1 MRIFN
6 KKLLIPAM
14 IVLLLSVSMFSMLTF
29 MFADEDNGASKNV
42 VAAAEVTEGKTLIDY
57 IIDNSYNVEDGNDNI
72 YHVLEIYTGTAPS
85 KLKNMVDQGGAEL
98 KFENLVINGHK
109 SEQQSQKLNTGTI
122 HYEALA
128 YNTANDTL
136 IQAINSA
143 DLIYLSEDPG
153 AKWNASNGIDLTE
166 EIKNSLSKYATSDEK
181 PLIIDSHTLTQQY
194 ESLTAKNIKTLATN
208 TYALEGATYS
218 TYKWPSTSPVGTFM
232 NMADL
237 TDLYMPVRGNTQS
250 ANWTVASYS
259 GTVEEGQT
267 APNDIKI
274 AKILTISKDPANGT
288 LTKMVKENF
297 AATAYALPEG
307 YSIEPADF
315 IDANTFE
322 LTKGSDFYKFAYSG
336 LGSRP
341 DAVKFTSV
349 DTDTEADVNWI
360 ETADLSQYDFV
371 IIEADAGDLDLSA
384 KTGVYDALQSAM
396 YSGVHILYDSS
407 LDQGDATTPIA
418 DVNAPNYE
426 YVFNKVANTNDTPR
440 YGYVLVTAKAK
451 MDIYYNSKKPK
462 GVKDIADIINGGT
475 FRGIKGGGTGDSS
488 NVYTVLEIEPC
499 YPINTTLAKKFYDIR
514 EYLDPLQKNH
524 VSFVNQGQR
533 QKWIGQKQYQG
544 PAAGFYYL
552 RTDQVSDSTTDEISY
567 GDGYSFTSLLD
578 DLEYYNANAS
588 RGDLTA
594 DETAKVNAAKA
605 NIDKYFL
612 TAEDGAN
619 NTVNDQVANIT
630 DYYDWALSRAKIA
643 HATGRSYDQVKV
655 VHMSSVEFA
664 TSRKTLLDNYDAI
677 YIGGNNSAIKDI
689 ISTNGSDTTN
699 AWYLSSLGGNYY
711 TMYFHNG
718 DAYPIDDDTY
728 STSVGD
734 QFAFGL
740 FAGNDLTQ
748 SKYKELLTYASKMP
762 VIIDKRLSDAFRTV
776 ESSTNAYDQHVLD
789 PESNMYAFLKTVM
802 TYDSATGA
810 VTSNNDALTLVDFDP
825 SYTYKALNPD
835 NKYGDTYGGYVTV
848 FRGDTLQLTEQQYYT
863 DAEKTVVTSE
873 LENFDAFGVDVTDYK
888 SYKAF
893 ADTAKDVVNESKL
906 STVLNHTA
914 RPLLAVLSTPMIY
927 SEDDKTTWIDPN
939 SALYKS
945 KGLVWSV
952 SVSEPADIT
961 VYCDNDGNGRFS
973 DGESIAKASTETA
986 NAKVTLSYKPGAS
999 YYGVVYWKVE
1009 AVSKSSKLKVSTTNV
1024 SKIKRTNQEKMYVNL
1039 LQIMAGRSDQEV
1051 TGGTNT
1057 SNRTLFLCT
1066 ECQYAKNV
1074 LHGNRY
1080 TNLGMFFAK
1089 VDTGANTFKE
1099 TNSIE
1104 QVNNLSSVDSIKNT
1118 LVEFE
1123 PDYDYPITN
1132 LGYHTHDFG
1141 ITKYYSD
1148 LVLSGE
1154 DGGAGYDDISTNW
1167 FDVISDDYDVDTT
1180 ILYTNEIE
1188 EKINEIKNDY
1198 AGLTKAQVE
1207 AKVGDTAGGY
1217 TATYNKFDK
1226 YYNAMKDIINGEFTK
1241 GSKAA
1246 GYTLDYAA
1254 LESAYPG
1261 FVDAL
1266 VNKMTSSA
1274 QFADAASA
1282 RSEIEKYATASFYL
1296 DDYIIDHKSDM
1307 TSSGKKKEVTAE
1319 KLGQYLDKIS
1329 NVNQSPSIPRD
1340 KRKYYDIYNN
1350 YSEFSGVDWIAA
1362 YTTYFCQWRDA
1373 KIFENFFFEM
1383 YQKYLLY
1390 ASYDYDLGNV
1400 VLSNVYD
1407 CIALGAAEGF
1417 YGDDLNDDATTALSR
1432 YIDDQGNLILFH
1444 DTLSSVKGATTNMTN
1459 DLSTKFGMNA
1469 RHMYVTYDTFKLDNT
1484 VKLYVNGEEH
1494 IEPIDMSY
1502 GIGTKTLTYKQLFT
1516 KEGVQADVGYN
1527 INGTPYTF
1535 SDIDNDAKS
1544 YTVDVTKNVEEISK
1558 VDMYVT
1564 DADWKYD
1571 QDQYTKLEIPVT
1583 ASEVTINSDYS
1594 FTIDD
1599 VADNPDEGHVIKV
1612 NNNSSKSLYVALGG
1626 HTKSDIVCNPLN
1638 NNNSYELLTEGYNEY
1653 YDEIELAYTSNY
1665 DINANFGA
1673 IPRDAAEITLH
1684 VTHENNNFKNAK
1696 FEVTKTTTDTG
1707 YHKVTII
1714 TDFQK
1719 INCND
1724 WYNPGYGKI
1733 LTINTKENP
1742 GKERYKYTETDISAT
1757 SIDIDNCAY
1766 SDETINNI
1774 SNDKMTVITYDVGK
1788 PVKSSDSYATDEYG
1802 AQSYIFNFTDGTN
1815 AISGEPVTCT
1825 INGETKTIMS
1835 DEEGHAVFYRNNY
1848 TPGGYVY
1855 VPKYDEQTTTTGNT
1869 NQTLTVK
1876 VIDQNDNPV
1885 SGVEVKAVQT
1895 SDYSNS
1901 SETKDTSASGM
1912 AVFTYQNYYD
1922 ASSGTGVVTSEPGY
1936 GKAKGYFVSTVLAN
1950 SAGVESFNYAPRM
1963 LGFKGFFV
1971 NANEGQL
1978 NTQYNTMMYKY
1989 SLYHSKVD
1997 ESSNNPT
2004 LIGAQDMQ
2012 ATIDASSTNGETMPT
2027 DKTKKNN
2034 EGIIT
2039 KYPFGIGDRMKVSAT
2054 TPQSYAVDIEDD
2066 DLVVYYT
2073 LAGGS
2078 QGTTSSAFASDPMDG
2093 VNNYF
2098 LYQYGS
2104 ITYTGAGH
2112 ALITGRG
2119 RNNNDE
2125 RRLFIN
2131 IIVNSGRK
2139 SIKGPSLNLYDLGAT
2154 EEQIGLDAEK
2164 NTALA
2169 NAKIKPAGGEG
2180 YDYYTEIEDLSD
2192 FDGFD
2197 FLANI
2202 AGSST
2207 ISKVLV
2213 YYDINHTDNGNSTEG
2228 VYKYEE
2234 GTDQLILQSD
2244 RVNSTDATEAILENQ
2259 LKEMSTDS
2267 TRTKNLAPHYDS
2279 SGNVTG
2285 PGLALRE
2292 EYFDPQS
2299 GGQYAYIVVQV
2310 WDSNNEEATAILR
2323 IQYKPALI
2331 DLN

>member
-407 LDQGDATTPIA
+407 LDQGNATTPIA

-462 GVKDIADIINGGT
+462 GVKDIADIINAGT

-612 TAEDGAN
+612 TAADGAN
-619 NTVNDQVANIT
+619 NTVNDQVANIS
-630 DYYDWALSRAKIA
+630 DYYDWSLSRAKIA

-718 DAYPIDDDTY
+718 DAYPISDNTY
-728 STSVGD
+728 SASVGD
-734 QFAFGL
+734 QFDYGL
-740 FAGNDLTQ
+740 FAGNDLTLN
-748 SKYKELLTYASKMP
+748 KYKELLTYASKMP

-776 ESSTNAYDQHVLD
+776 ESSANAYDQHVLD

-802 TYDSATGA
+802 TYDSTTGA

-848 FRGDTLQLTEQQYYT
+848 FRGDTIQLTEQQYYT

-873 LENFDAFGVDVTDYK
+873 LENFDAFGVDVTDYN

-893 ADTAKDVVNESKL
+893 ADTAKDVVNESRL

-952 SVSEPADIT
+952 SVSDPADIT

-973 DGESIAKASTETA
+973 DDESIAKASTETA

-1051 TGGTNT
+1051 TGGANT
-1057 SNRTLFLCT
+1057 SKRTLFLCT

-1099 TNSIE
+1099 TNSVE

-1118 LVEFE
+1118 LAEFE
-1123 PDYDYPITN
+1123 PGYDYPITN

-1188 EKINEIKNDY
+1188 QKIYDIKNDY

-1207 AKVGDTAGGY
+1207 AKIGDTAGGY

-1266 VNKMTSSA
+1266 VNKMTSSS
-1274 QFADAASA
+1274 QFANDTAARA
-1282 RSEIEKYATASFYL
+1282 EIEKYATASFYL
-1296 DDYIIDHKSDM
+1296 DDYIIDHKSEM

-1319 KLGQYLDKIS
+1319 KLGQYLDKIA

-1407 CIALGAAEGF
+1407 CIALGAAESF
-1417 YGDDLNDDATTALSR
+1417 MGDDMNDDATAAISR

-1444 DTLSSVKGATTNMTN
+1444 DTLSSTKGATTNMTD

-1469 RHMYVTYDTFKLDNT
+1469 RHMYVSYGTMQQNNK
-1484 VKLYVNGEEH
+1484 VNISVDGKSVAK
-1494 IEPIDMSY
+1494 DVDLSY
-1502 GIGTKTLTYKQLFT
+1502 GIATRSMTFKQEGNKDSVGT
-1516 KEGVQADVGYN
+1516 DVKYT
-1527 INGTPYTF
+1527 INGKEYT
-1535 SDIDNDAKS
+1535 IEGLDNNAKS
-1544 YTVDVTKNVEEISK
+1544 YEINVKKAQSGVRTIELYVVNNKDQFGNYRKKVDIPVNASKVNVNYNFESGHDWNWMPDVTVEVVEFAANADAPHDITVVNNGNTNMAFAMNGYSSSNIIQDSVAPNGSFKISNYEATNEIFVANQWGNSRTSLG
-1558 VDMYVT
+1558 YIPANASEIT
-1564 DADWKYD
+1564 ISFD
-1571 QDQYTKLEIPVT
+1571 QDSGNLSNIK
-1583 ASEVTINSDYS
+1583 SEVT
-1594 FTIDD
+1594 
-1599 VADNPDEGHVIKV
+1599 G
-1612 NNNSSKSLYVALGG
+1612 
-1626 HTKSDIVCNPLN
+1626 
-1638 NNNSYELLTEGYNEY
+1638 
-1653 YDEIELAYTSNY
+1653 TS
-1665 DINANFGA
+1665 
-1673 IPRDAAEITLH
+1673 
-1684 VTHENNNFKNAK
+1684 
-1696 FEVTKTTTDTG
+1696 TDTG
-1707 YHKVTII
+1707 LHKVTIKLNGNG
-1714 TDFQK
+1714 TGHQP
-1719 INCND
+1719 NN
-1724 WYNPGYGKI
+1724 G
-1733 LTINTKENP
+1733 LQ
-1742 GKERYKYTETDISAT
+1742 
-1757 SIDIDNCAY
+1757 IDVGGVRIADRAEMNAQFEVDNLK
-1766 SDETINNI
+1766 SNI
-1774 SNDKMTVITYDVGK
+1774 SSNSSVVTTYTVDS
-1788 PVKSSDSYATDEYG
+1788 VKKSTDSFAEDEFG
-1802 AQSYIFNFTDGTN
+1802 IQKFIVKFTDGEN
-1815 AISGEPVTCT
+1815 PINNEVVEYS
-1825 INGETKTIMS
+1825 INGNTGSARS
-1835 DEEGHAVFYRNNY
+1835 DGNGEAVFSRENY
-1848 TPGGYVY
+1848 NVGSYVEI
-1855 VPKYDEQTTTTGNT
+1855 PEAAGSTTTGSNSD
-1869 NQTLTVK
+1869 QTLTIAIQDV
-1876 VIDQNDNPV
+1876 NGNPV
-1885 SGVEVKAVQT
+1885 QGKSVTAVQT
-1895 SDYSNS
+1895 SENTNS
-1901 SETKDTSASGM
+1901 TLQQTTNVDGVATFTYKNYYEDTSGA
-1912 AVFTYQNYYD
+1912 
-1922 ASSGTGVVTSEPGY
+1922 GVVTSEPGY
-1936 GKAKGYFVSTVLAN
+1936 GKAKGYYVSTVLAN
-1950 SAGVESFNYAPRM
+1950 SAGGETFNYAPRM

-1971 NANEGQL
+1971 NAEEGSL
-1978 NTQYNTMMYKY
+1978 NTQYYTMMYKY
-1989 SLYHSKVD
+1989 SLYHRKID

-2012 ATIDASSTNGETMPT
+2012 AIIDASSTNGETMPT

-2054 TPQSYAVDIEDD
+2054 TPQSYTVDIEDD

-2078 QGTTSSAFASDPMDG
+2078 QGTTSSAFAADPMDG